1 MRGNGR
7 RGVTRRCAGDPER
20 EERASKSESAPDPV
34 KRDFSA
40 DGPNKA
46 RFAGIAHV
54 RTHRGWLCPAAAMGA
69 RSRRVAGRPMA
80 PGMTAEP
87 AGDALETAMARRGPE
102 GGRPHRSD
110 RGSRCMSLLI
120 GKTVEEGGIA
130 PSTGSVSSP
139 RGNAVT
145 ESLTGV
151 VKAEC
156 AHARAFSG
164 GEEAAL
170 ETSECME
177 RFCNRIGIRSAPGWL
192 GPERFEKKQ
201 REESRSKAA

>member
-102 GGRPHRSD
+102 GAARIARTAGAGARRRSSARPWGRAESRRPRGRSRA
-110 RGSRCMSLLI
+110 RG
-120 GKTVEEGGIA
+120 TA
-130 PSTGSVSSP
+130 PSRSP
-139 RGNAVT
+139 
-145 ESLTGV
+145 
-151 VKAEC
+151 
-156 AHARAFSG
+156 
-164 GEEAAL
+164 
-170 ETSECME
+170 
-177 RFCNRIGIRSAPGWL
+177 
-192 GPERFEKKQ
+192 
-201 REESRSKAA
+201 